1 MSEDANHSD
10 LRFTKPRGEV
20 LGRLSGQIEQIWAQF
35 DSARDSEPAQTPDLA
50 RILASK
56 LPETGIGEELAIDQ
70 SLGVLDQ
77 SLAQS
82 RPRFFAYIGSSGLEI
97 GAIADFLA
105 SSFDI
110 NLAVDSG
117 LPADWRSK
125 PPAG

>member
-1 MSEDANHSD
+1 M
-10 LRFTKPRGEV
+10 
-20 LGRLSGQIEQIWAQF
+20 
-35 DSARDSEPAQTPDLA
+35 A
-50 RILASK
+50 RILASN

-110 NLAVDSG
+110 NLAVDSRAASRLEEQTARWLG
-117 LPADWRSK
+117 DFI
-125 PPAG
+125 GF